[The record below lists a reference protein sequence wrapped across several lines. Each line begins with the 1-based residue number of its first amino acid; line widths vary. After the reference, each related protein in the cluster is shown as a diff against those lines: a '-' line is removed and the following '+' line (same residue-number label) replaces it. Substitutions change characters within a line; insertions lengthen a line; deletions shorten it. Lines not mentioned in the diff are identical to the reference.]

1 MGVTNLRISQEVKVP
16 LENLA
21 QRLDRSKNYLI
32 NQTIKE
38 FLARQMMEDSRW
50 EDTLAALGSVKEGKL
65 VDEAN
70 VTEWL
75 QSWGTDKELSP
86 PQKKMKISYTPEA
99 IADLSRL
106 RECRQL
112 YDSVSH
118 KRRRVNCIKVVAW
131 QRN

>member
-1 MGVTNLRISQEVKVP
+1 MGVTSLRISKEVEAP

-32 NQTIKE
+32 NQAIKE

-65 VDEAN
+65 VDEKN

-75 QSWGTDKELSP
+75 QSWGTDKELSAP
-86 PQKKMKISYTPEA
+86 TK
-99 IADLSRL
+99 
-106 RECRQL
+106 
-112 YDSVSH
+112 
-118 KRRRVNCIKVVAW
+118 
-131 QRN
+131 